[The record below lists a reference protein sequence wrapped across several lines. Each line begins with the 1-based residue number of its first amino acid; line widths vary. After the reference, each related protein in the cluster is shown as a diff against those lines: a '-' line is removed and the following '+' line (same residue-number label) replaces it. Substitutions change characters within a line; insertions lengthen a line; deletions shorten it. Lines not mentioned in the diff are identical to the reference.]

1 MSPREKATDV
11 SPAHTAAPTPQ
22 GWSPDSWRGLPS
34 GHMTVYENPSAEAE
48 AVAKLR
54 QFPPLVTSG
63 EIEHL
68 RTLIAE
74 AQEGKRFLLQGGD
87 CAESLAN
94 CTSEVITSQLKILL
108 QMSLVLVHGL
118 KKPVVRVGRI
128 AGQYAKPRSSA
139 TETRS
144 GVTLPSYYGDLVN
157 RPEFSA
163 DARRPDPHLMVR
175 AYQHAGVTLNFIRSL
190 IDGGFADLH
199 HPENW
204 DLRFMRHANLAED
217 LSREYTRMAGQL
229 AEALK
234 FMEAMGEQSFADAH
248 RVDFFTSHEALNLLY
263 ESAQTRTVPRRSG
276 HYNLTAHFPWIGD
289 RTRKLDGPHIEYA
302 RGIRNPIGVKIGPGA
317 APEDVVALI
326 ERVNPGNEPGRMTII
341 HRMGAEKIEAHL
353 PQILEAVKDA
363 GKRVLWVCDPMH
375 GNTRSTASGIKT
387 RSFEAI
393 LKELNTACDLH
404 EQAGTIL
411 GGVHFELTGDDVT
424 ECVGGATGLAEA
436 DLGSRYQSAC
446 DPRLNYSQALEMAF
460 LIARRMG

>member
-1 MSPREKATDV
+1 MTPMAT
-11 SPAHTAAPTPQ
+11 
-22 GWSPDSWRGLPS
+22 GWSPDSWRSRTAPPAGHLPAYGDS
-34 GHMTVYENPSAEAE
+34 EAVGA
-48 AVAKLR
+48 AVAKLQ

-63 EIEHL
+63 EVEHL
-68 RTLIAE
+68 REVIGE

-87 CAESLAN
+87 CAESLAD
-94 CTSEVITSQLKILL
+94 CTPEVITSQLKILL

-118 KKPVVRVGRI
+118 KKPVIRVGRI

-139 TETRS
+139 TETRN

-157 RPEFSA
+157 RPEFTPE
-163 DARRPDPHLMVR
+163 ARRPDPHLLVR
-175 AYQHAGVTLNFIRSL
+175 GYQHAGVTLNFIRSL

-204 DLRFMRHANLAED
+204 DLRFMHHANIAED
-217 LSREYTRMAGQL
+217 LGREYAQMAGQV
-229 AEALK
+229 AEALE
-234 FMEAMGEQSFADAH
+234 FMEALGEKSFSDAH

-276 HYNLTAHFPWIGD
+276 HYNLTTHFPWIGD
-289 RTRKLDGPHIEYA
+289 RTRALDGQHIEFV
-302 RGIRNPIGVKIGPGA
+302 RGVRNPIGVKIGPSA
-317 APEDVVALI
+317 TPDDVVALI
-326 ERVNPGNEPGRMTII
+326 ERVNPANEAGRLTLI

-353 PQILEAVKDA
+353 PAILEAVKES

-375 GNTRSTASGIKT
+375 GNTRTVVGTGPGIKT
-387 RSFEAI
+387 RSFDAI
-393 LKELNTACDLH
+393 LRELNAAFDLH

-424 ECVGGATGLAEA
+424 ECVGGATGLSEA
-436 DLGSRYQSAC
+436 DLTSNYLSAC